1 MFNKFYFSETVPFI
15 R

>member
-1 MFNKFYFSETVPFI
+1 MFNIFFSETVPFI